1 MQSITRAAH
10 QVGAVAGFDL
20 AHAIGNIEMK
30 LHEWNVD
37 FAVWCSY
44 KYLNSGPGSVAG
56 AFIHEK
62 HCSNADT
69 FRLTGWWGHNKERR
83 FLMEPEFLPIL
94 TAEGWQMSNAPV
106 LSMAAHRAALELF
119 AKAGISKL
127 NEKSRKL
134 TAYTEELLREVLA
147 LPSHKN
153 LFTIITPQNRG
164 CQLSLLFHRKGREA
178 FDYLQNQGIIS
189 DWREPDVIRIA
200 PVPLYNS
207 FTDVYKLAAALAA
220 FPA

>member
-1 MQSITRAAH
+1 MQRGLRPRQKSIEKR
-10 QVGAVAGFDL
+10 Q
-20 AHAIGNIEMK
+20 EK
-30 LHEWNVD
+30 
-37 FAVWCSY
+37 
-44 KYLNSGPGSVAG
+44 PG
-56 AFIHEK
+56 
-62 HCSNADT
+62 
-69 FRLTGWWGHNKERR
+69 
-83 FLMEPEFLPIL
+83 
-94 TAEGWQMSNAPV
+94 TA
-106 LSMAAHRAALELF
+106 LALELF

-127 NEKSRKL
+127 SEKSRKL

-178 FDYLQNQGIIS
+178 FDYLQKQGIIS

-207 FTDVYKLAAALAA
+207 FTDVYKLAAALAD